1 MNLRKKWF
9 RFELVLNGLGLAM
22 VAMMSFGLPG
32 HARADTV
39 ALHGATTVINVLI
52 TPLRATVEKSTGHT
66 LEIVGNA
73 TGKGLVDMTDGKAD
87 ASLSSEPLDVAVA
100 AAEAAGKK
108 IDPKTLQFHEV
119 KKDEVVFIVHLS
131 NPVSSLT
138 WEQLRDIHTGKITNW
153 KQVGGKD
160 QAITVYCDVP
170 TGGTRALIKKVIMGG
185 EEYSPSVKSL
195 IAVARIAE
203 MVPKDEGGIGG
214 LGKGF
219 ADNKSKVL
227 QTKKFERPLGFI
239 TVGAPSAKVKQVI
252 DAFRAASK

>member
-9 RFELVLNGLGLAM
+9 RFEFVLNVLGLVM

-100 AAEAAGKK
+100 AAEVAGKK

-119 KKDEVVFIVHLS
+119 KKDEVVFIVHPS

-138 WEQLRDIHTGKITNW
+138 
-153 KQVGGKD
+153 
-160 QAITVYCDVP
+160 
-170 TGGTRALIKKVIMGG
+170 
-185 EEYSPSVKSL
+185 
-195 IAVARIAE
+195 
-203 MVPKDEGGIGG
+203 
-214 LGKGF
+214 
-219 ADNKSKVL
+219 
-227 QTKKFERPLGFI
+227 
-239 TVGAPSAKVKQVI
+239 
-252 DAFRAASK
+252 